1 MLRLPHPDP
10 RPPTTN
16 HRSLFALSL
25 LALATVLTAGE
36 RPPVVD
42 VIPQPRHVTYER
54 GRFAVDAH
62 CVVQVSEQATAAT
75 RRAARVV
82 QLGLRDRFGIDV
94 PIVRLAERAELTVS
108 RPIWVVEP
116 RLKRQPARTIGVEGL
131 EFTDEMRAGGYFI
144 RVEALLDPV
153 AVLHG
158 ADDAGSLHA
167 AQTFLQLIRPAVKG
181 GLFRKGRG
189 PSVPALWL
197 RDWPS
202 QAIRPIPPPYGPEGA
217 TGVGADAVERL
228 IELGARYKLNALP
241 EHLLAAVP
249 DSAAR
254 LRELA
259 GRHGIRVVE
268 QAPPLANSPLLTAL
282 IGGAADPLRLRVA
295 VQAEAAW
302 GPPDPD
308 AETFR
313 RRLALDAARHPGR
326 SRDGQPPRRP
336 GELLDRPDE
345 DDRTEAHPPTPAGD
359 RHGE

>member
-1 MLRLPHPDP
+1 MS
-10 RPPTTN
+10 
-16 HRSLFALSL
+16 HRVAACL
-25 LALATVLTAGE
+25 LAVAACAASRAGE
-36 RPPVVD
+36 PAPID

-82 QLGLRDRFGIDV
+82 QVGLRDRFGLDV

-108 RPIWVVEP
+108 RPIWIVEP
-116 RLKRQPARTIGVEGL
+116 RLKRQPARTIGVEDL

-202 QAIRPIPPPYGPEGA
+202 QAIRPIPPSHGPLDD
-217 TGVGADAVERL
+217 TSVGPHEVERL

-241 EHLLAAVP
+241 ERLLAAVP

-295 VQAEAAW
+295 AQAEAAW

-313 RRLALDAARHPGR
+313 RRLALDAARHCARPK
-326 SRDGQPPRRP
+326 DGQPPRRP
-336 GELLDRPDE
+336 GELLDRLDE
-345 DDRTEAHPPTPAGD
+345 DDQGD
-359 RHGE
+359 E